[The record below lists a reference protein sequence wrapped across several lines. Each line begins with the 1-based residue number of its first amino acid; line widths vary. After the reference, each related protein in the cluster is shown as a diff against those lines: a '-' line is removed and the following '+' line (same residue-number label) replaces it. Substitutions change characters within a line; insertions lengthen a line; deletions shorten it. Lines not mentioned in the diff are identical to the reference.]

1 MLLIKSENQKKK
13 YKITFIYIYI
23 YLHEFIRIKPSFK
36 RKQHVENHNNVT
48 TRNESD
54 IQITLRKKRRKWTS
68 TRASILPDLLSTQS
82 SAFFGNTW

>member
-1 MLLIKSENQKKK
+1 MLLIKSENQKKNQEIQN
-13 YKITFIYIYI
+13 YIHIYI

-54 IQITLRKKRRKWTS
+54 IQITLRKKRRK
-68 TRASILPDLLSTQS
+68 
-82 SAFFGNTW
+82 